1 MKLKNCVVGTKVKI
15 KAWDKQQSG
24 LGCASMP
31 RYAGAV
37 ATIERI
43 PDRDGDVKLHTVVDG
58 YVDIVHHSNL
68 KLIKGSK

>member
-1 MKLKNCVVGTKVKI
+1 MKLENCVVGTKVKI
-15 KAWDKQQSG
+15 KAWDKQQSE
-24 LGCASMP
+24 LGCRSMR
-31 RYAGAV
+31 RYAGVA

-43 PDRDGDVKLHTVVDG
+43 PDRDGDVKLHTVLGG